1 MKRQPSEYSL
11 VLAVDKPTGLS
22 SHDVVNRVR
31 RIFGERRVGHT
42 GTLDPLASGVLVVCV
57 GPAARLDNYLVDHDK
72 RYEVLIRLGVETET
86 DDALGQVIRR
96 ASAPEQAFDPAF
108 AARFLQRFEGPQ
120 SQMPPLYSAIKVDG
134 VKACDVARKGRVLQ
148 LQPRPVDI
156 YSLELLAVEEDEGG
170 AAWRVR
176 CHVSKGT
183 YIRSLA
189 RDIGAALGCGGS
201 VEQLRRLAVGNLDIG
216 SCVTLEQLEECREAV
231 AIDPLALLGKRFL
244 FADEHQEKSLANGG
258 KLSAKSSLYEFN
270 GNPFSEMVCACMPR
284 IRPSAAPLADG
295 EVVGVACDGL
305 LRALYRFDPA
315 KGALVPDC
323 VFSKGVLRGHC

>member
-86 DDALGQVIRR
+86 DDALGSVIRTAPVPVQ
-96 ASAPEQAFDPAF
+96 ASDPAF
-108 AARFLQRFEGPQ
+108 AGCFLKRFEGPQ
-120 SQMPPLYSAIKVDG
+120 SQMPPLYSAIKVNG
-134 VKACDVARKGRVLQ
+134 AKACDAARKGHVLQ
-148 LQPRPVDI
+148 LQPRPVDV
-156 YSLELLAVEEDEGG
+156 YSLELLAVQEDEGG
-170 AAWRVR
+170 VAWRVR

-201 VEQLRRLAVGNLDIG
+201 VEQLRRLAVGDLDEG
-216 SCVTLEQLEECREAV
+216 CCVTLDQLEDYREAA
-231 AIDPLALLGKRFL
+231 AIDPLALLGMRFL

-258 KLSAKSSLYEFN
+258 KLSAKSPLYEFN

-284 IRPSAAPLADG
+284 IRQSALPLADG
-295 EVVGVACDGL
+295 EAVGVVSGGL
-305 LRALYRFDPA
+305 LRAMYRFDRE